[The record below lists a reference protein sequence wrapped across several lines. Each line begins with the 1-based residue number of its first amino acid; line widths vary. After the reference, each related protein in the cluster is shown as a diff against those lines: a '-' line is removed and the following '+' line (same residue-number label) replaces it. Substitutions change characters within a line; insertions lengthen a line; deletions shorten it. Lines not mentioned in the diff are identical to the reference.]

1 MPRTAGRPS
10 SSSRFHAEQM
20 AIDQASVKRELRKSI
35 IAKRDMLPGAV
46 RAAMSLVITNKI
58 TGLDRYRMAEVVLA
72 YMNFGS
78 EFETEGFV
86 RQVLEDGKALLLPKL
101 RNDRS
106 GLDLHFVTDLE
117 DGLEAGTWGIREP
130 RGGDSIEDFS
140 LIDFILVPGVAF
152 SRSGARLGY
161 GGGFYDRLL
170 VNKRSD
176 AASIVAAFSLQMVDE
191 IPLEG
196 NDIPVDAIITEA
208 GEYFRNGTIS

>member
-1 MPRTAGRPS
+1 
-10 SSSRFHAEQM
+10 M

>member
-1 MPRTAGRPS
+1 
-10 SSSRFHAEQM
+10 M
-20 AIDQASVKRELRKSI
+20 APDQASVKRALRKSI

-176 AASIVAAFSLQMVDE
+176 AASIAAAFSLQMVDE